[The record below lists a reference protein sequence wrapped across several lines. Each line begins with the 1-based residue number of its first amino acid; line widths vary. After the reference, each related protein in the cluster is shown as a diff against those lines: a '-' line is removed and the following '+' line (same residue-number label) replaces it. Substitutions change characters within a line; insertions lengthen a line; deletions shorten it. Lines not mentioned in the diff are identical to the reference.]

1 MEANGT
7 TMKQHLFYIALV
19 MTLGSLLLV
28 CSCANRGSGP
38 QGGPKDETPPK
49 MQKSTPPDGTVNFHG
64 NKLEIVFDEIVVV
77 NNAYENV
84 VISPPQTKAPI
95 VKAIG
100 KKVRV
105 ELPDTLCPNT
115 TYTIDFGDAI
125 KDNNEG
131 NALASFSTSF
141 ATGAVIDTLQ
151 IAGTVLDAATLNP
164 VPKIVVGIHADTTD
178 TAFRTRIFN
187 RITKTDAN
195 GSFCLRNIKAGT
207 YRLYALGDIGN
218 NYRFDVPNEKIAF
231 CDSLITP
238 LAHTAIVRDTVWR
251 DSISAR
257 NDGTADTLHVVDSVR
272 MRVTTRYTP
281 DSIILLAF
289 TEDNRRQYLAKS
301 ERTQPYKFSLYFG
314 TKSDTLP
321 TITPLNFRMD
331 STVHLQTNEQHDTL
345 HYWLTDSTVWQID
358 TLKMLVH
365 YLKTDSTNQLAPQ
378 TDTLELHT
386 RHSGNSINTLGNRKK
401 GKRNNKGS
409 KTEFIA
415 LTTNITNKYDFF
427 KPIEIKFE
435 TPTQLVNSNSLHLE
449 LKQDSLWQPC
459 TLRAKQTDDIGL
471 CYELYAELKQGETY
485 RLTVDSA
492 AFHELYG
499 KHSAKYSAQF
509 EIKTDEAYAKLIFEI
524 GNYHGGEIIEIL
536 DKNDAVLRT
545 VPVTSTMVTIP
556 YLNPGEYYARIFID
570 LNGNG
575 RWDTGN
581 YTEHKQAEP
590 VFYYPYSIQLRAF
603 WDKEEY
609 WDYREIPLL
618 EQKPKAL
625 KKTDDKK

>member
-1 MEANGT
+1 
-7 TMKQHLFYIALV
+7 
-19 MTLGSLLLV
+19 
-28 CSCANRGSGP
+28 
-38 QGGPKDETPPK
+38 
-49 MQKSTPPDGTVNFHG
+49 
-64 NKLEIVFDEIVVV
+64 
-77 NNAYENV
+77 
-84 VISPPQTKAPI
+84 
-95 VKAIG
+95 
-100 KKVRV
+100 
-105 ELPDTLCPNT
+105 
-115 TYTIDFGDAI
+115 
-125 KDNNEG
+125 
-131 NALASFSTSF
+131 
-141 ATGAVIDTLQ
+141 
-151 IAGTVLDAATLNP
+151 
-164 VPKIVVGIHADTTD
+164 
-178 TAFRTRIFN
+178 
-187 RITKTDAN
+187 
-195 GSFCLRNIKAGT
+195 
-207 YRLYALGDIGN
+207 
-218 NYRFDVPNEKIAF
+218 
-231 CDSLITP
+231 
-238 LAHTAIVRDTVWR
+238 
-251 DSISAR
+251 
-257 NDGTADTLHVVDSVR
+257 

-449 LKQDSLWQPC
+449 LKQDSLWQPY

-471 CYELYAELKQGETY
+471 YYELYAELKQGETY

-499 KHSAKYSAQF
+499 KHNAKYSAQF